1 MAFIFVCAA
10 ELIRR
15 RASALL
21 PRGSAPAT
29 ADKHVLRWLL
39 ASGWFF
45 EWRVSCQSVVRF
57 EHFIRLIGGRIQT
70 SRPSNALAALGHA
83 LALQFALSP
92 LQQPELHQHESAATV
107 HGWACTSIRASLQ
120 HDPILELRPAP
131 SAATGN
137 AQLRACGVSA
147 VLICAFDA
155 TNVSWPPSHFIHGRP
170 DGATISPS
178 TTHHA
183 VKRTAASTGA
193 EPAIPAALNRH
204 DWADC
209 ASWHEATCDGDAMGR

>member
-1 MAFIFVCAA
+1 MAFIVVCAA

-29 ADKHVLRWLL
+29 ADEHVLRWLL

-45 EWRVSCQSVVRF
+45 EWCFSRQSVVRF
-57 EHFIRLIGGRIQT
+57 KHLIRLIGGRIQT
-70 SRPSNALAALGHA
+70 SRSPNTLSTLGHS
-83 LALQFALSP
+83 LALQFALPS

-107 HGWACTSIRASLQ
+107 YGWACTSICASLQ
-120 HDPILELRPAP
+120 HDPVLELRPAS
-131 SAATGN
+131 SAAAGN

-147 VLICAFDA
+147 VLICAFDT
-155 TNVSWPPSHFIHGRP
+155 TNVSWPSSHFIHGRA
-170 DGATISPS
+170 DGPTISPS

-183 VKRTAASTGA
+183 VKCTAASTRA
-193 EPAIPAALNRH
+193 EPAISAALNRY
-204 DWADC
+204 DWANC
-209 ASWHEATCDGDAMGR
+209 AAWHEATCDGDAVGR